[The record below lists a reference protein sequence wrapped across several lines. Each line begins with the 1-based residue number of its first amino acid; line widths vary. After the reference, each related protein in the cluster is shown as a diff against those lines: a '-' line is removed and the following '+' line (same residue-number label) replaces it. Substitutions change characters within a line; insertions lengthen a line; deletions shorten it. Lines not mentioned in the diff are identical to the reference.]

1 MPVIKLEIKSR
12 APFAGG
18 QSFGE
23 VGPYEQIDGVVHF
36 GVDPHSAANETIA
49 DIKLAPRDAQGKVA
63 FSSDFRILQPVD
75 PQKGNRRI
83 LLDIL
88 NRGKATALRNLNS
101 APDVLPSDPL
111 DAGNGFLMRQGYTV
125 VWCGWQ
131 HDVPSVAGV
140 LGIKVPGA
148 ADNNGPIAGKIVVT
162 FQNNVPAQVQ
172 LLSDRNHQSYPANNL
187 EDLDAVMTVQD
198 HEDAPE
204 ETILWDQWSFARLE
218 DGKVVPDPKHV
229 YMSAGFEPG
238 KVYQVIYSTTG
249 APVVGLGLLATRD
262 MATFL
267 RYAGAQDDNPCAG
280 SIEHAYTFGVS
291 QSGRFLRLFLYLGLN
306 RDEAGRTAFDGFMPH
321 VGGGK
326 RGEFNQRFAQP
337 SSQASRSTNSLF
349 PFSDVSQ
356 TDPETGLTD
365 GLLSRLLAQGSLPK
379 IMYTY
384 TPSEY
389 WAGHG
394 SLVHTDLTGAKDL
407 DPPEEVR
414 IYVYAGA
421 QHALGAFPLTDND
434 PSDNVYSQHPINCL
448 DHRAML
454 RAALSNL
461 DRWVTTG
468 ENPPPSSH
476 PKIADGTAVKP
487 EAVLETFKN
496 IPGVEFPTPLRRFTR
511 LDFGPDPGVPTKIP
525 AVVGKVYPHLVSA
538 VDQDGNEL
546 GGIRLPFVSAPLAS
560 HTGWNVRHS
569 NMGGTGQT
577 LSTGGASGGTL
588 RGSTIPFPATKKER
602 EASRDP
608 RLSIEERYDSKE
620 QYQGL
625 VRQAAQKLVEQQYL
639 LAEDVESMVE
649 LGGRHYDLMGAG
661 AMAAQPSAD

>member
-1 MPVIKLEIKSR
+1 MPVTKIEIKTR
-12 APFAGG
+12 TAFAGG
-18 QSFGE
+18 KSFGD

-36 GVDPHSAANETIA
+36 AVDPQNPANGTIA
-49 DIKLAPRDAQGKVA
+49 DVKVAPRDAQGKVA

-75 PQKGNRRI
+75 PQKGSRRI
-83 LLDIL
+83 LFDIL
-88 NRGKATALRNLNS
+88 NRGKALALRNLNS
-101 APDVLPSDPL
+101 APDVLPSDPP
-111 DAGNGFLMRQGYTV
+111 DPGNGFLMRQGYTV

-131 HDVPSVAGV
+131 HDVPSVPGV
-140 LGIKVPGA
+140 LSIKAPIA
-148 ADNNGPIAGKIVVT
+148 ADANRPIAGKIVVT
-162 FQNNVPAQVQ
+162 FQNNVPTQVQ

-187 EDLDAVMTVQD
+187 EDLDAVMTVQE

-204 ETILWDQWSFARLE
+204 ETIPWDQWSFARLE
-218 DGKVVPDPKHV
+218 DGKVAPDPRHV
-229 YMSAGFEPG
+229 YMAAGFEPG

-267 RYAGAQDDNPCAG
+267 RYGGAQDENPCAG
-280 SIEHAYTFGVS
+280 GIEHAYTFGVS

-365 GLLSRLLAQGSLPK
+365 GLLSRLSAQGPLPK

-394 SLVHTDLTGAKDL
+394 SLVHTDLSGAKDL
-407 DPPEEVR
+407 DPTEEVR

-434 PSDNVYSQHPINCL
+434 SSDNVRSQFPLNCL

-454 RAALSNL
+454 RAALTNL

-468 ENPPPSSH
+468 EIPPPSSH
-476 PKIADGTAVKP
+476 PRIADGTAVKP
-487 EAVLETFKN
+487 ETVWETFKK
-496 IPGVEFPTPLRRFTR
+496 IPGVKFPTPLRRFTR
-511 LDFGPDPGVPTKIP
+511 LDFGPDPAVPTKVP
-525 AVVGKVYPHLVSA
+525 PVVGKVYPHLVSA
-538 VDQDGNEL
+538 VDQDGNET
-546 GGIRLPFVSAPLAS
+546 GGIPLPFVSVPLAS
-560 HTGWNVRHS
+560 HTGWNVRHLD
-569 NMGGTGQT
+569 MGGTGQT

-588 RGSTIPFPATKKER
+588 RGSTIPFPATRQER
-602 EASRDP
+602 EDSGDP
-608 RLSIEERYDSKE
+608 RRSIEERYQSKE

-625 VRQAAQKLVEQQYL
+625 VQQAAQKLVDQGYL
-639 LAEDVESMVE
+639 LAEDVEPMVE

-661 AMAAQPSAD
+661 VLAAQPSAD